1 MDDLTL
7 EFLQES
13 YENLDRLDQ
22 DFVKLEVDP
31 GNPELLQRIFRT
43 IHTIKGTCGFLGF
56 SKLEAL
62 AHAGENLLSALR
74 DGKLSLNSEITTA
87 LLAMVDAVRQMLGSI
102 DATGN
107 EGERDDSQLIAKLTR
122 LLQPASANKE
132 ALEPALTPKSQEPA
146 TPLPVS
152 PETPKAAPP
161 PGSIGDILI
170 KQGTVR
176 DADLQEAVRQ
186 QEQGDPRPVGEILM
200 DKGVVKPKELLD
212 ALNVQQQARASA
224 SDSSIRVDVGHLDRL
239 MDRVGELVLAR
250 NQILQYCHSTED
262 SALLAASQRLN
273 LITTELQESVMKT
286 RMQPIGNVWS
296 KFPRTVRDVALTCGK
311 KVRIEMHGKETDLD
325 KTILE
330 AIKDPL
336 THIVRNSVD
345 HGIESPDRRLAA
357 GKSAEGCLTL
367 RAYHESG
374 HVNIEIS
381 DDGGGL
387 DLEKVKRKAVEKA
400 LITAEQALRMTAHDA
415 ANLIFLPGFSTAEK
429 VTNVSGRGVGMDVV
443 RTNIDKIG
451 GTVDVQSQFGAGTTV
466 RMKIPLTLAIIPV
479 LMVKSGSERF
489 AIPQV
494 SLLELLCVEESG
506 AGKGIENVQGHPVYR
521 LRGHLLPLLDLSE
534 ALHLPRAENKTR
546 GVNIIVLQAEGRPF
560 GLVIDEVND
569 SEEIVVKP
577 LSKELKEI
585 GVFAGATILGDG
597 QVALILDVRGLA
609 QMAGLFDV
617 AREKTEST
625 QTNATDAGD
634 TAAEKQS
641 LLVFRNGK
649 NGRMAMELSL
659 VARLEE
665 LSGDTVER
673 AGKQELVQYRGR
685 ILPLIRI
692 SEVLERKKKAKKK
705 KVRAVKKVDVE
716 VNQKKETLQVA
727 VCTQEGRTVGLVV
740 DQILDIVEESL
751 VLEHPAGRPGV
762 RGTAVLQKKV
772 TDLLDVNELLRLAD
786 LRRLEQIPELVHLPA
801 PGGPHE

>member
-22 DFVKLEVDP
+22 DFVKLEGDP

-56 SKLEAL
+56 AKLEAL

-87 LLAMVDAVRQMLGSI
+87 LLATVDAVRQMLGSI
-102 DATGN
+102 DAIGN

-122 LLQPASANKE
+122 LLQPSPVAPAAAPKVQDLATTQPAS
-132 ALEPALTPKSQEPA
+132 PQ
-146 TPLPVS
+146 TPLS
-152 PETPKAAPP
+152 EQANAPP

-170 KQGTVR
+170 KQGTVK

-311 KVRIEMHGKETDLD
+311 RVRIEMHGKETDLD

-345 HGIESPDRRLAA
+345 HGIESPERRLAA
-357 GKSAEGCLTL
+357 GKPAEGCLTL

-374 HVNIEIS
+374 HVNIEVS

-387 DLEKVKRKAVEKA
+387 DLEKVKRKAVEKG
-400 LITAEQALRMTAHDA
+400 LITSDHALRMSEHDA

-479 LMVKSGSERF
+479 LMVKSGGERF

-506 AGKGIENVQGHPVYR
+506 AGKGIESVQGHPVYR
-521 LRGHLLPLLDLSE
+521 LRGRLLPLLDLSE

-609 QMAGLFDV
+609 QMAGLFD
-617 AREKTEST
+617 AGREKTESS
-625 QTNATDAGD
+625 QPAAADAVD
-634 TAAEKQS
+634 STSEKQS

-649 NGRMAMELSL
+649 KGRMAMELSL

-665 LSGDTVER
+665 LSAESVER

-685 ILPLIRI
+685 ILPLIRV
-692 SEVLERKKKAKKK
+692 SEVLEKKK
-705 KVRAVKKVDVE
+705 KVRKRKLQTEEKIATEGIKA
-716 VNQKKETLQVA
+716 KETLQVA
-727 VCTQEGRTVGLVV
+727 VCTEEGRTVGLVV

-772 TDLLDVNELLRLAD
+772 TDLLDVKELLRLAD
-786 LRRLEQIPELVHLPA
+786 LRRLEQLPEYANLPV